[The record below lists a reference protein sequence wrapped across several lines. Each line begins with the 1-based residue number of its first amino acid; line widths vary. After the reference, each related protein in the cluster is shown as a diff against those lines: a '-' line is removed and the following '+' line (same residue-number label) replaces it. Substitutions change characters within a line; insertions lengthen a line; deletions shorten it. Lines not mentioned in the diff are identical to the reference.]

1 MQIALLSDTHLTG
14 DGGLPPN
21 CLELLWSADLIVHA
35 GDFIDEPVLDELE
48 SIGAPL
54 VAVHG
59 NVDSEGVRK
68 RLPAETV
75 VDLAGVKLAVVHDA
89 GHADGR
95 LERLRLR
102 FPEAS
107 AVVFGH
113 SHMPLH
119 ETEDDFQIFNPGS
132 PTQRRRAPKHTMGVA
147 RIVKRRFEFEL
158 VELD

>member
-1 MQIALLSDTHLTG
+1 VQIALLSDTHLSDSG
-14 DGGLPPN
+14 QLPEP

-35 GDFIDEPVLDELE
+35 GDLIDEPVLDELE

-59 NVDSEGVRK
+59 NMDSEGVRR

-75 VDLAGVKLAVVHDA
+75 VDLAGAKLAVVHDA
-89 GHADGR
+89 GHANGR
-95 LERLRLR
+95 IERLRLH
-102 FPEAS
+102 FPEAH

-119 ETEDDFQIFNPGS
+119 EADGDFQIFNPGS
-132 PTQRRRAPKHTMGVA
+132 PTQRRRAPQHTMGVA
-147 RIVKRRFEFEL
+147 RVKRRAFEFEL
-158 VELD
+158 VELG